1 MVPSPES
8 LVAIATFS
16 SSSVCRRG
24 QVCDSQSS
32 RPETAGRGGEL
43 ENQIAFP
50 KPVTCPLFKNSHQ
63 KEIREMTDESII
75 RTQQDDIWRRK
86 DLIVERRTRVAR
98 RLQAQKAKLIW
109 IGLAISITDRR

>member
-1 MVPSPES
+1 
-8 LVAIATFS
+8 
-16 SSSVCRRG
+16 
-24 QVCDSQSS
+24 
-32 RPETAGRGGEL
+32 
-43 ENQIAFP
+43 
-50 KPVTCPLFKNSHQ
+50 
-63 KEIREMTDESII
+63 MTDESII